1 MKLILEDKT
10 TVEIIDNSG
19 DPTGQTFSDNDELK
33 LPAKQSLSKITQFAS
48 EAIEE
53 FKKIGNPDEVEIT
66 FGIEAGGEGGFF
78 GLAKV
83 HSKATIDLKAKWV
96 KK

>member
-1 MKLILEDKT
+1 MKLILDDET
-10 TVEIIDNSG
+10 EIEIIDNSDIPAG
-19 DPTGQTFSDNDELK
+19 RTFSDDDELK
-33 LPAKQSLSKITQFAS
+33 LPAKESLSRITRFANEAMEQFKS
-48 EAIEE
+48 
-53 FKKIGNPDEVEIT
+53 IGSPDELEID

-83 HSKATIDLKAKWV
+83 HSKATINLKAKWA